1 MALSTIKP
9 ASIDLSATFAFTGT
23 VTGAGTLVKTGSL
36 QSTTNGGEYNIDSVF
51 SNTYMYRFDN

>member
-23 VTGAGTLVKTGSL
+23 VTGAGTLVLLNTTTISSATG
-36 QSTTNGGEYNIDSVF
+36 QVN
-51 SNTYMYRFDN
+51 FDNSSKSYLIYKIN